1 MSDDDDGDGDNRP
14 KDSIFGMID
23 DISSLTLWASAT
35 ETSRENIMHRSS
47 NLNLVILS
55 DDDSGL

>member
-1 MSDDDDGDGDNRP
+1 VSDDDDNRT

-23 DISSLTLWASAT
+23 DISSLTLRASAT
-35 ETSRENIMHRSS
+35 ELSRENIMHRSS